1 MLSVSNCHG
10 PSNQLPDCS
19 NVRKMNQMAS
29 WGFWN
34 RKRRGRG
41 SDSGAVL
48 DWKFLCLVCFCGCH
62 LRSHISFF
70 FFPLDV
76 LVLLSCK

>member
-19 NVRKMNQMAS
+19 NVRKMNQIAS
-29 WGFWN
+29 LGFWN
-34 RKRRGRG
+34 RKRRGKG

-48 DWKFLCLVCFCGCH
+48 DWKFLCVVCFCGCH
-62 LRSHISFF
+62 LCSHILFF
-70 FFPLDV
+70 FFSFGR
-76 LVLLSCK
+76 SCFIEL